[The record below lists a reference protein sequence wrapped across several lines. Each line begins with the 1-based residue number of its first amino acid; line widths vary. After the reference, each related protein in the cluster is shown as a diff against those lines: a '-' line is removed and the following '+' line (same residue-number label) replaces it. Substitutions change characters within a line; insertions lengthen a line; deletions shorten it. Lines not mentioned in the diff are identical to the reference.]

1 MPKKKKT
8 VVDQIKDAYQVVEAA
23 IKDTLVPITS
33 KPNKVKS
40 PRAEKTKESKAKAAR
55 TFEIVEAVTNSPRI
69 ITLPPKNP
77 QKNPAA
83 VALGRLGGLKGDKA
97 RAKALPKKQRAKIA
111 RDAARA
117 RRKK

>member
-1 MPKKKKT
+1 MPKKKT

-23 IKDTLVPITS
+23 IKDTLVPI
-33 KPNKVKS
+33 PNKAKS
-40 PRAEKTKESKAKAAR
+40 PHAEKIKQPKAKAVR

-69 ITLPPKNP
+69 ITLPPKSP
-77 QKNPAA
+77 QKNAAA

-97 RAKALPKKQRAKIA
+97 RAKGLPRKQRAKIA